1 MRMGFMGSSVVAAAK
16 CGYCSAPVMT
26 LSDLAHLLGMA
37 DIRQLATLMLAATL
51 GGLVR
56 GFTGF
61 GFAMVFVPLATVV
74 VGPVAAVGLVWAIDA
89 PFALPLA
96 VRVSRKAQWSEVL
109 PLLIGATALLP
120 IGVWL
125 LTRLDPLLLRW
136 LIALLILCA
145 VAVLASGWRY
155 HGQPGTGLSLGVGG
169 LSGLA
174 GGLASVG
181 GIPLAIFWLSS
192 HRNEPLQMRHN
203 LITYFALST
212 IIAGAVLSWN
222 GVVNWEVIRQAL
234 VLMIPYGL
242 GLLVGTRGFHRAS
255 EITFRRGA
263 YAIIAVSATL
273 ALPALDPWLR

>member
-1 MRMGFMGSSVVAAAK
+1 
-16 CGYCSAPVMT
+16 MT
-26 LSDLAHLLGMA
+26 PADFAHFLGIA
-37 DIRQLATLMLAATL
+37 DASRLATLVLAATL

-96 VRVSRKAQWSEVL
+96 TRVWRKAQWSEVA

-120 IGVWL
+120 VGVWL
-125 LTRLDPLLLRW
+125 LTRLDPLVMRW
-136 LIALLILCA
+136 IIALLILTA

-155 HGQPGTGLSLGVGG
+155 HGQPGTGLSLGVGA

-192 HRNEPLQMRHN
+192 HRSEPLLMRHN
-203 LITYFALST
+203 LITYFALAT
-212 IIAGAVLSWN
+212 IISGAVLWWKD
-222 GVVNWEVIRQAL
+222 VVNADVLRQAVVL
-234 VLMIPYGL
+234 VIPYGL

-255 EITFRRGA
+255 ETTFRRGA
-263 YAIIAVSATL
+263 YAVIAASAAL
-273 ALPALDPWLR
+273 ALPALDPWLRS